1 MACMNLQVQNCP
13 LGCDTKIN
21 DLNKLND
28 NLDRLYNDCYIK
40 VQAYQNAVK
49 TLESQRAWYQN
60 NQLAYEEKIRVLQRD
75 LENTSNELKYSE
87 KINAEIKM
95 EKQDLQAKLDNS
107 LSRFNKWKESSKNL
121 AKLIDNSLSV
131 KSKLGLGYKDYTGPN
146 EIYYPEIQ
154 SIFDP
159 EKADDKTLYHQEH
172 VRFVKEGGMNAVP
185 PPITGIFMPSSN
197 QPDIDESKMTYG
209 KKSCESIPAEESLPK
224 PAVIEPKTSENV
236 VCKSKLSAES
246 PEFIP
251 QSVCSKNKNVKKTDK
266 LRKNNKT
273 PRGNQ
278 RGWNGM
284 MNQKLG
290 DNFEFKNKACY
301 VCGSFD
307 HLQHTCK
314 HKKKM
319 NKQEQV
325 KPIWNKSRHVNHQNF
340 VQKPFHK
347 KTSNYNRCINKNVKG
362 TRYDSSKTKTKVNPV
377 KALAKWVWKPK
388 QAVLEHVSKSSRA
401 SKVLTRYDYVD
412 VYGRFKSVLAWD
424 FQKH

>member
-13 LGCDTKIN
+13 LGCDSKIN

-107 LSRFNKWKESSKNL
+107 LSR
-121 AKLIDNSLSV
+121 
-131 KSKLGLGYKDYTGPN
+131 
-146 EIYYPEIQ
+146 
-154 SIFDP
+154 
-159 EKADDKTLYHQEH
+159 
-172 VRFVKEGGMNAVP
+172 
-185 PPITGIFMPSSN
+185 
-197 QPDIDESKMTYG
+197 
-209 KKSCESIPAEESLPK
+209 
-224 PAVIEPKTSENV
+224 
-236 VCKSKLSAES
+236 
-246 PEFIP
+246 
-251 QSVCSKNKNVKKTDK
+251 
-266 LRKNNKT
+266 
-273 PRGNQ
+273 
-278 RGWNGM
+278 
-284 MNQKLG
+284 
-290 DNFEFKNKACY
+290 
-301 VCGSFD
+301 
-307 HLQHTCK
+307 
-314 HKKKM
+314 
-319 NKQEQV
+319 
-325 KPIWNKSRHVNHQNF
+325 
-340 VQKPFHK
+340 
-347 KTSNYNRCINKNVKG
+347 CINKNVKG

>member
-13 LGCDTKIN
+13 LGCDSKIN

-146 EIYYPEIQ
+146 EIYYPEMQ

-159 EKADDKTLYHQEH
+159 EEAAMIIHFIIKKH
-172 VRFVKEGGMNAVP
+172 VRFVIGRRKNA
-185 PPITGIFMPSSN
+185 
-197 QPDIDESKMTYG
+197 
-209 KKSCESIPAEESLPK
+209 SCESIPAEESLPK

-278 RGWNGM
+278 RGWIGM
-284 MNQKLG
+284 MIQMLG
-290 DNFEFKNKACY
+290 DTLNEIDTRNILPDLVGLIVLRDFWLDCYGMQRIRKQILDLELRDSTQSHYIEKILKKFNREDCSPESTPMDPVEKLMPNTGKHVDQIEYSRAIGCLMYAMTSTRPNIAYAMGGWVFLLDGGAISWASKKQTCITGSTIEYEF
-301 VCGSFD
+301 V
-307 HLQHTCK
+307 
-314 HKKKM
+314 
-319 NKQEQV
+319 
-325 KPIWNKSRHVNHQNF
+325 
-340 VQKPFHK
+340 
-347 KTSNYNRCINKNVKG
+347 
-362 TRYDSSKTKTKVNPV
+362 
-377 KALAKWVWKPK
+377 ALAAAGKE
-388 QAVLEHVSKSSRA
+388 AE
-401 SKVLTRYDYVD
+401 
-412 VYGRFKSVLAWD
+412 
-424 FQKH
+424 

>member
-1 MACMNLQVQNCP
+1 
-13 LGCDTKIN
+13 
-21 DLNKLND
+21 
-28 NLDRLYNDCYIK
+28 
-40 VQAYQNAVK
+40 
-49 TLESQRAWYQN
+49 
-60 NQLAYEEKIRVLQRD
+60 
-75 LENTSNELKYSE
+75 
-87 KINAEIKM
+87 M

-121 AKLIDNSLSV
+121 AKLIDNTMSV

-146 EIYYPEIQ
+146 EIYYPEMQ

-159 EKADDKTLYHQEH
+159 EEADDKTLYYQEH

-236 VCKSKLSAES
+236 VY
-246 PEFIP
+246 
-251 QSVCSKNKNVKKTDK
+251 K

-273 PRGNQ
+273 PRGNK

-290 DNFEFKNKACY
+290 DNFELKNKACY

-340 VQKPFHK
+340 GQKPFHK

-362 TRYDSSKTKTKVNPV
+362 TRYDSSKTKTKVNTV

>member
-1 MACMNLQVQNCP
+1 MR
-13 LGCDTKIN
+13 K
-21 DLNKLND
+21 
-28 NLDRLYNDCYIK
+28 RL
-40 VQAYQNAVK
+40 
-49 TLESQRAWYQN
+49 
-60 NQLAYEEKIRVLQRD
+60 RD

-121 AKLIDNSLSV
+121 AKLIDNTMSV

-146 EIYYPEIQ
+146 EIYYPEMQ

-159 EKADDKTLYHQEH
+159 EEADDKTLYYQEH
-172 VRFVKEGGMNAVP
+172 VRFVKEGGMNVVP

-319 NKQEQV
+319 NKQEQ
-325 KPIWNKSRHVNHQNF
+325 
-340 VQKPFHK
+340 
-347 KTSNYNRCINKNVKG
+347 NVKG

-377 KALAKWVWKPK
+377 KALAKWVWKAK

>member
-13 LGCDTKIN
+13 LGCDSKIN

-75 LENTSNELKYSE
+75 LENT
-87 KINAEIKM
+87 
-95 EKQDLQAKLDNS
+95 
-107 LSRFNKWKESSKNL
+107 FNKLKESSKNL
-121 AKLIDNSLSV
+121 AKLIEIHFCEI
-131 KSKLGLGYKDYTGPN
+131 KLVWDYKDYTGPN
-146 EIYYPEIQ
+146 EIYYPEMQ

-159 EKADDKTLYHQEH
+159 EEANDKTLYYQEH
-172 VRFVKEGGMNAVP
+172 VRFVKEGGMNVVP

-197 QPDIDESKMTYG
+197 QPDIDESKMTY
-209 KKSCESIPAEESLPK
+209 
-224 PAVIEPKTSENV
+224 
-236 VCKSKLSAES
+236 
-246 PEFIP
+246 
-251 QSVCSKNKNVKKTDK
+251 VKG
-266 LRKNNKT
+266 L
-273 PRGNQ
+273 
-278 RGWNGM
+278 
-284 MNQKLG
+284 
-290 DNFEFKNKACY
+290 
-301 VCGSFD
+301 
-307 HLQHTCK
+307 
-314 HKKKM
+314 
-319 NKQEQV
+319 
-325 KPIWNKSRHVNHQNF
+325 
-340 VQKPFHK
+340 
-347 KTSNYNRCINKNVKG
+347 CINKNVKG

-401 SKVLTRYDYVD
+401 SKVLTRYDYID

>member
-13 LGCDTKIN
+13 LGCESKIN

-146 EIYYPEIQ
+146 EIYYPEMQ

-159 EKADDKTLYHQEH
+159 EEANNKTLYYQEH
-172 VRFVKEGGMNAVP
+172 VRFVKEGGMNVVP
-185 PPITGIFMPSSN
+185 PPITG
-197 QPDIDESKMTYG
+197 IDESKMTYG

-278 RGWNGM
+278 RGWN
-284 MNQKLG
+284 
-290 DNFEFKNKACY
+290 
-301 VCGSFD
+301 
-307 HLQHTCK
+307 
-314 HKKKM
+314 
-319 NKQEQV
+319 
-325 KPIWNKSRHVNHQNF
+325 
-340 VQKPFHK
+340 
-347 KTSNYNRCINKNVKG
+347 
-362 TRYDSSKTKTKVNPV
+362 
-377 KALAKWVWKPK
+377 
-388 QAVLEHVSKSSRA
+388 
-401 SKVLTRYDYVD
+401 
-412 VYGRFKSVLAWD
+412 
-424 FQKH
+424 

>member
-1 MACMNLQVQNCP
+1 MNV
-13 LGCDTKIN
+13 
-21 DLNKLND
+21 
-28 NLDRLYNDCYIK
+28 
-40 VQAYQNAVK
+40 
-49 TLESQRAWYQN
+49 
-60 NQLAYEEKIRVLQRD
+60 
-75 LENTSNELKYSE
+75 
-87 KINAEIKM
+87 
-95 EKQDLQAKLDNS
+95 
-107 LSRFNKWKESSKNL
+107 
-121 AKLIDNSLSV
+121 
-131 KSKLGLGYKDYTGPN
+131 
-146 EIYYPEIQ
+146 
-154 SIFDP
+154 
-159 EKADDKTLYHQEH
+159 
-172 VRFVKEGGMNAVP
+172 VP

-301 VCGSFD
+301 
-307 HLQHTCK
+307 
-314 HKKKM
+314 
-319 NKQEQV
+319 
-325 KPIWNKSRHVNHQNF
+325 
-340 VQKPFHK
+340 
-347 KTSNYNRCINKNVKG
+347 NVKG

>member
-1 MACMNLQVQNCP
+1 MLSEVSGTRVSQYSAHNLTNTWVLLPVVPADYVSAGHVLVPAGSSSSVPADYVSAGHVLSLERASDKEESHFYTFGGGEEEMACMNLQVQNCP
-13 LGCDTKIN
+13 LGCDSKIN

-131 KSKLGLGYKDYTGPN
+131 KSKLEEAN
-146 EIYYPEIQ
+146 
-154 SIFDP
+154 
-159 EKADDKTLYHQEH
+159 DKTLYYQEH
-172 VRFVKEGGMNAVP
+172 VRFVKEGGMNVVP

-224 PAVIEPKTSENV
+224 PAVIE
-236 VCKSKLSAES
+236 L
-246 PEFIP
+246 
-251 QSVCSKNKNVKKTDK
+251 
-266 LRKNNKT
+266 
-273 PRGNQ
+273 
-278 RGWNGM
+278 
-284 MNQKLG
+284 
-290 DNFEFKNKACY
+290 
-301 VCGSFD
+301 
-307 HLQHTCK
+307 
-314 HKKKM
+314 
-319 NKQEQV
+319 KQ
-325 KPIWNKSRHVNHQNF
+325 VNM
-340 VQKPFHK
+340 
-347 KTSNYNRCINKNVKG
+347 SCNVKG

>member
-1 MACMNLQVQNCP
+1 VQNCP
-13 LGCDTKIN
+13 LGCDSKIN

-146 EIYYPEIQ
+146 EIYYPEMQ

-159 EKADDKTLYHQEH
+159 EEANDKTLYYQEH

-197 QPDIDESKMTYG
+197 QTDIDESKMTYG

-246 PEFIP
+246 PENEIDTRNILP
-251 QSVCSKNKNVKKTDK
+251 DLVGLVEVIKSCYGSL
-266 LRKNNKT
+266 LRVTAAKRIEVEK
-273 PRGNQ
+273 
-278 RGWNGM
+278 
-284 MNQKLG
+284 
-290 DNFEFKNKACY
+290 
-301 VCGSFD
+301 V
-307 HLQHTCK
+307 
-314 HKKKM
+314 
-319 NKQEQV
+319 
-325 KPIWNKSRHVNHQNF
+325 
-340 VQKPFHK
+340 
-347 KTSNYNRCINKNVKG
+347 
-362 TRYDSSKTKTKVNPV
+362 SS
-377 KALAKWVWKPK
+377 
-388 QAVLEHVSKSSRA
+388 
-401 SKVLTRYDYVD
+401 
-412 VYGRFKSVLAWD
+412 
-424 FQKH
+424 

>member
-13 LGCDTKIN
+13 LGCDSKIN

-146 EIYYPEIQ
+146 EIYYPEMQ

-159 EKADDKTLYHQEH
+159 EEACNFVIKTQAADYDISNGFEDLNLLVTTTSKRRIIVVTKALNCRIGTDTTFGFGTSFIMRDIQAIYIQDGDLKNGFAFRYQRHSDSSFKQVRKNLNVEDRLAFGVFLRMFTRNIVIQRRVKDLQLGVESYQKKLNITKPDTYRSDIKRKDAYIAYSIPRGFIYLNKDKKNKLMRIDELHKFSDGTLDDVRTALIDRLKWIRMEYLPKTIWRQSDRERAKAMIQAIEKMLKSRRIMRSLE
-172 VRFVKEGGMNAVP
+172 RFVGRRPYGG
-185 PPITGIFMPSSN
+185 
-197 QPDIDESKMTYG
+197 D
-209 KKSCESIPAEESLPK
+209 
-224 PAVIEPKTSENV
+224 
-236 VCKSKLSAES
+236 
-246 PEFIP
+246 
-251 QSVCSKNKNVKKTDK
+251 
-266 LRKNNKT
+266 LRLL
-273 PRGNQ
+273 Q
-278 RGWNGM
+278 R
-284 MNQKLG
+284 
-290 DNFEFKNKACY
+290 
-301 VCGSFD
+301 
-307 HLQHTCK
+307 T
-314 HKKKM
+314 
-319 NKQEQV
+319 
-325 KPIWNKSRHVNHQNF
+325 I
-340 VQKPFHK
+340 
-347 KTSNYNRCINKNVKG
+347 
-362 TRYDSSKTKTKVNPV
+362 
-377 KALAKWVWKPK
+377 
-388 QAVLEHVSKSSRA
+388 
-401 SKVLTRYDYVD
+401 
-412 VYGRFKSVLAWD
+412 
-424 FQKH
+424 

>member
-1 MACMNLQVQNCP
+1 
-13 LGCDTKIN
+13 
-21 DLNKLND
+21 
-28 NLDRLYNDCYIK
+28 
-40 VQAYQNAVK
+40 
-49 TLESQRAWYQN
+49 
-60 NQLAYEEKIRVLQRD
+60 
-75 LENTSNELKYSE
+75 
-87 KINAEIKM
+87 
-95 EKQDLQAKLDNS
+95 
-107 LSRFNKWKESSKNL
+107 
-121 AKLIDNSLSV
+121 
-131 KSKLGLGYKDYTGPN
+131 
-146 EIYYPEIQ
+146 
-154 SIFDP
+154 
-159 EKADDKTLYHQEH
+159 
-172 VRFVKEGGMNAVP
+172 
-185 PPITGIFMPSSN
+185 
-197 QPDIDESKMTYG
+197 
-209 KKSCESIPAEESLPK
+209 
-224 PAVIEPKTSENV
+224 AVIEPKTSENV

-251 QSVCSKNKNVKKTDK
+251 QSICSKNKNVKKTDK

-290 DNFEFKNKACY
+290 DNFEFKNKVCY

-377 KALAKWVWKPK
+377 KALAKWDWKPK

-424 FQKH
+424 FQKHQSFLVFCFLRVWVLANHHTTNGHQLTMPYTHKNWLVQESTALGKDQSNSLMVARVFVFTKVSPSPSVSSYLVKNGSCCLEMLLPQLILLFIEFMLFPLIVSAACVAAAAYFVPAALQSSCFEKIYLETWN

>member
-13 LGCDTKIN
+13 LGCESKIN

-121 AKLIDNSLSV
+121 AKLIDNTMSV

-146 EIYYPEIQ
+146 EIYYPEMQ

-159 EKADDKTLYHQEH
+159 EEADDKTLYYQEH

-284 MNQKLG
+284 MNQ
-290 DNFEFKNKACY
+290 
-301 VCGSFD
+301 S
-307 HLQHTCK
+307 
-314 HKKKM
+314 
-319 NKQEQV
+319 
-325 KPIWNKSRHVNHQNF
+325 
-340 VQKPFHK
+340 
-347 KTSNYNRCINKNVKG
+347 
-362 TRYDSSKTKTKVNPV
+362 
-377 KALAKWVWKPK
+377 
-388 QAVLEHVSKSSRA
+388 
-401 SKVLTRYDYVD
+401 
-412 VYGRFKSVLAWD
+412 
-424 FQKH
+424 

>member
-13 LGCDTKIN
+13 LGCESKIN

-146 EIYYPEIQ
+146 EIYYPEMQ

-159 EKADDKTLYHQEH
+159 EEANDKTLYYQEH

-236 VCKSKLSAES
+236 VCKSKLSDES
-246 PEFIP
+246 PD
-251 QSVCSKNKNVKKTDK
+251 T
-266 LRKNNKT
+266 
-273 PRGNQ
+273 
-278 RGWNGM
+278 
-284 MNQKLG
+284 
-290 DNFEFKNKACY
+290 
-301 VCGSFD
+301 
-307 HLQHTCK
+307 TC
-314 HKKKM
+314 
-319 NKQEQV
+319 
-325 KPIWNKSRHVNHQNF
+325 
-340 VQKPFHK
+340 
-347 KTSNYNRCINKNVKG
+347 
-362 TRYDSSKTKTKVNPV
+362 
-377 KALAKWVWKPK
+377 
-388 QAVLEHVSKSSRA
+388 
-401 SKVLTRYDYVD
+401 
-412 VYGRFKSVLAWD
+412 
-424 FQKH
+424 